1 MIYNT
6 GARNLFIP
14 KVFEAL
20 DKNLDTVIE
29 PPVIAK
35 AGSDTVV
42 NGKRNS
48 SASY

>member
-6 GARNLFIP
+6 GARKLFIP

-29 PPVIAK
+29 PHVIAK
-35 AGSDTVV
+35 EGSDTVV
-42 NGKRNS
+42 N
-48 SASY
+48 

>member
-6 GARNLFIP
+6 GARKPFIP

-20 DKNLDTVIE
+20 GKNLDTVME

-42 NGKRNS
+42 N
-48 SASY
+48 